1 MRLRLALPLVVLAG
15 VGVVLGFALTR
26 SHAARAPR
34 GDPRAFAENV
44 VRLIAAN
51 RYADAWT
58 TLNPVDQRVAPRT
71 EYVGCESRTPI
82 LARLRE
88 VHALG
93 TADDSVGLGD
103 GTFVPSK
110 AVAVRIAFAGDDSF
124 VITHSVHLVAVRGR
138 WTWVL
143 PPWRYRAFRDD
154 HCPVAPSAPT
164 TSE

>member
-1 MRLRLALPLVVLAG
+1 MRLRIALPLVVLVGA
-15 VGVVLGFALTR
+15 GVVLGFALTR
-26 SHAARAPR
+26 SHAARGPHD
-34 GDPRAFAENV
+34 DPRAFAEHV

-51 RYADAWT
+51 RYAEAWN

-88 VHALG
+88 VRALG

-103 GTFVPSK
+103 GTFVRSK

-124 VITHSVHLVAVRGR
+124 VITHSVHLVAVHGR

-143 PPWRYRAFRDD
+143 PPWRYRSFRDD

-164 TSE
+164 TNE